1 MKGFKRGSLMFLA
14 LLLIISITAACGA
27 KQASPSESV
36 MDSSPSVATE
46 DMAYEERGDSSLEPE
61 KVITTIYI
69 DLETRE
75 FDETDKILR
84 DNIKKHKAYV
94 ENSNVNYTS
103 AGKGRRYKNAYYLIR
118 VPKDQVADFTKDLA
132 QIGTIVSES
141 THKED
146 VTRQY
151 RDTES
156 RLRII
161 ETKEARI
168 LALLEK
174 AEKIDDIIKLE
185 DELNKTIYE
194 KENLQTSLIH
204 LDDRV
209 DFTTFEVRIREV
221 ERLSSGE
228 GLDTGFLTRVKNAFA
243 NSTYVFRAAMEKFLL
258 GLIYLLPFIVVAGII
273 AYPVVR
279 FMKKRKTNNKKDD

>member
-1 MKGFKRGSLMFLA
+1 MKGFKRSSLMVLA

-27 KQASPSESV
+27 KQASPSES
-36 MDSSPSVATE
+36 MDSSLGLATEE
-46 DMAYEERGDSSLEPE
+46 DMAYEERGDSPLEPE

-69 DLETRE
+69 DLETRG
-75 FDETDKILR
+75 FDETDQALR
-84 DNIKKHKAYV
+84 DNIKKHGAYV
-94 ENSNVNYTS
+94 ENSNVNYS
-103 AGKGRRYKNAYYLIR
+103 SGSKGKRYKSAYYLVR
-118 VPKDQVADFTKDLA
+118 VPKDQVAEFTKDLGQA
-132 QIGTIVSES
+132 GTIVSES
-141 THKED
+141 TNKED

-194 KENLQTSLIH
+194 KENLQISLIH
-204 LDDRV
+204 LDDKV
-209 DFTTFEVRIREV
+209 DFTTFELRIREV

-228 GLDTGFLTRVKNAFA
+228 DMDSGFLTRVKNAFA
-243 NSTYVFRAAMEKFLL
+243 NSTYVFTRAMEKFLL
-258 GLIYLLPFIVVAGII
+258 GLIYLLPFLVVAGII
-273 AYPVVR
+273 AYPLAR
-279 FMKKRKTNNKKDD
+279 FMKKRKTNNKK